1 MKKKLYTGLTQKTK
15 EHLLLDAG
23 AFFKDFIVGTDT
35 YETAVA
41 AGKLLG
47 ATNGGGEFTAVAT
60 YRSIV
65 VDGAIGDIKGLT
77 DIDRWDI
84 ALKVNVIEVTKEN
97 LAAGL
102 GAVVIDN
109 EGDENYSIL
118 TGRGYVD
125 DTDYITNVTWVGCLS
140 GETKPVII
148 QVYNAINKDGLTV
161 TMADKGNS
169 VLALKFVGHY
179 DPTDTGA
186 SAEPPFRIFYP
197 KTAEQ
202 EVEG

>member
-23 AFFKDFIVGTDT
+23 AFFKNFTVGTDN

-41 AGKLLG
+41 AGKLIG

-60 YRSIV
+60 YRSIT
-65 VDGAIGDIKGLT
+65 VDGAIGDIKGMT

-84 ALKVNVIEVTKEN
+84 ALKVNVIEVTEDT
-97 LAAGL
+97 LVAGL
-102 GAVVIDN
+102 GAAVVDK
-109 EGDENYSIL
+109 ESDENYSIL

-125 DTDYITNVTWVGCLS
+125 DTDYISNVTWVGCLS
-140 GETKPVII
+140 GNDKPVVI
-148 QVYNAINKDGLTV
+148 QVYNALSKDGLTV

-179 DPTDTGA
+179 EPSDTGA
-186 SAEPPFRIFYP
+186 STEPPFKIFYP
-197 KTAEQ
+197 KTMTQ
-202 EVEG
+202 EG